1 MSRGTPPARDAV
13 RTSNDRTFWVGV
25 VVEELNSLDGTDVC
39 KDRHMLRHQQKDE
52 EAGGEGLGVVCTRKR
67 LWRDPDGNIVT
78 KRPRPTLRSN
88 TSSTSFEDLP
98 SNDQDNGPQVYEPPV
113 TPPPS
118 LSSAEARM
126 QDDFSCYVAPE
137 DLQTGFDF
145 PPLMDAGNEVLDFFV
160 ESPWNSQALEPL
172 PAASNNVDFNELFQ
186 PDTASSFNMPFT
198 TMNNYNWLFDLQQPN
213 LMTNTGSQAPVG
225 VALDTTMRALS
236 GKNNHI
242 DNVASRNT
250 NHFAVMLT
258 IYTGSYN
265 DDGFQTE
272 SQSFQKSPTALPSP
286 QSQAGLSGQS
296 GPLYP
301 QEWGSGLET
310 PPQSKTSPTV
320 RANAQQQCLRQMTL
334 STNAEGWHSF
344 MGKPSQQPLILDDVS
359 RNRVLDLIVQAGPKT
374 SEGSPATRD
383 HPLLTLDAMQE
394 YLDLFFLR
402 FNKSYPLIHR
412 ATFEPSRADP
422 LLLLSVM
429 LLGATYADK
438 DAHRLAVCIHDVTR
452 TQVIQHA
459 AFTPTPDLFMLQ
471 IILLIECFG
480 KSRAGQKQHD
490 MSHLFHGMLIK

>member
-1 MSRGTPPARDAV
+1 
-13 RTSNDRTFWVGV
+13 
-25 VVEELNSLDGTDVC
+25 
-39 KDRHMLRHQQKDE
+39 MLRHQQKDE
-52 EAGGEGLGVVCTRKR
+52 EAGGEGLGIVCTRKR
-67 LWRDPDGNIVT
+67 LWRDADGNIVT
-78 KRPRPTLRSN
+78 KRPRSIQHSN
-88 TSSTSFEDLP
+88 ASSTSFEDP
-98 SNDQDNGPQVYEPPV
+98 SSNDQDSGPQVYEPPV
-113 TPPPS
+113 SPPPS
-118 LSSAEARM
+118 LSNAETRM
-126 QDDFSCYVAPE
+126 QDDFSCFVAPE

-145 PPLMDAGNEVLDFFV
+145 PPLMDADDDIIDFFV
-160 ESPWNSQALEPL
+160 ESSWNSQPLDSL

-198 TMNNYNWLFDLQQPN
+198 TMNNYNWLFDLQQPSVA
-213 LMTNTGSQAPVG
+213 TNTGFQAQAGMP
-225 VALDTTMRALS
+225 LDTRALS
-236 GKNNHI
+236 GKLTRVGNGFKGGTRYI
-242 DNVASRNT
+242 EE
-250 NHFAVMLT
+250 MLT
-258 IYTGSYN
+258 VHTGSY
-265 DDGFQTE
+265 DDGGFQIET
-272 SQSFQKSPTALPSP
+272 QTFQKSPTALPSP

-320 RANAQQQCLRQMTL
+320 RANVQQQCLRQMPL

-344 MGKPSQQPLILDDVS
+344 MGKPSQQPLILDEAS

-374 SEGSPATRD
+374 SEGSSVTRD
-383 HPLLTLDAMQE
+383 HPLLTLDDMQE
-394 YLDLFFLR
+394 YLDSFFLR

-429 LLGATYADK
+429 LLGATYGDK

>member
-1 MSRGTPPARDAV
+1 
-13 RTSNDRTFWVGV
+13 
-25 VVEELNSLDGTDVC
+25 
-39 KDRHMLRHQQKDE
+39 MLRHQQKDE

-67 LWRDPDGNIVT
+67 LWRDADGNIVT
-78 KRPRPTLRSN
+78 KRPRSTQRSN
-88 TSSTSFEDLP
+88 ASSTSFEDLAP
-98 SNDQDNGPQVYEPPV
+98 RNEDSEPQVYEPPV
-113 TPPPS
+113 SPPPS
-118 LSSAEARM
+118 LSSAEPRM
-126 QDDFSCYVAPE
+126 QDEFSCFVASE
-137 DLQTGFDF
+137 DLQTEFGF
-145 PPLMDAGNEVLDFFV
+145 PPLMDAGNETIDFFV
-160 ESPWNSQALEPL
+160 ESPWNSQALESL

-198 TMNNYNWLFDLQQPN
+198 TMNNYNWLFDLQQPS
-213 LMTNTGSQAPVG
+213 LVTNIGPQTHAGMH
-225 VALDTTMRALS
+225 LDTTMRALN
-236 GKNNHI
+236 GKITHI
-242 DNVASRNT
+242 GNVTSSSSTR
-250 NHFAVMLT
+250 HIGEMLT
-258 IYTGSYN
+258 IDTGSYN
-265 DDGFQTE
+265 DIGFQTE
-272 SQSFQKSPTALPSP
+272 TQPFQKSPTALPSP
-286 QSQAGLSGQS
+286 QSQAELSGQP

-320 RANAQQQCLRQMTL
+320 RANAQQQCLRQMPL
-334 STNAEGWHSF
+334 SINAEGWHSF

-359 RNRVLDLIVQAGPKT
+359 RNHVLDLVVKAGPKT
-374 SEGSPATRD
+374 SEGSPVTRD

-394 YLDLFFLR
+394 YLDLFFSR

-412 ATFEPSRADP
+412 ATFEPLRADP

-429 LLGATYADK
+429 LLGATYGDK